1 MEPAAGVEPAK
12 PTELTTRTGPAGRRG
27 WVAWVGL
34 LLPLVAL
41 LALFA
46 AGTVHHQQTL
56 RIGGALARGEAPPVP
71 VVTLPALTGGPP
83 VALTALR
90 GHPVVINFWASW
102 CVPCRE
108 EAPLLEQVSKEY
120 RDRGVVVLGID
131 TQDLEA
137 PARAF
142 LARYGIT
149 YPNVRDPDGS
159 VSRLFGATGVPET
172 FFVSADG
179 KIRGKFPGEQVD
191 PAAWRAAVSALLEG
205 RPRVP

>member
-1 MEPAAGVEPAK
+1 MEPGARKEPAARAEPTPRLESA
-12 PTELTTRTGPAGRRG
+12 PRRG
-27 WVAWVGL
+27 WVAWAGL

-46 AGTVHHQQTL
+46 AGTVRHQQTL

-71 VVTLPALTGGPP
+71 TVTLPALTAGPP
-83 VALTALR
+83 VALAALR

-120 RDRGVVVLGID
+120 RNRGVVVLGID

-142 LARYGIT
+142 LVRYGIT

-172 FFVSADG
+172 FFISPDG

-191 PAAWRAAVSALLEG
+191 LAAWRAAVSALLEG
-205 RPRVP
+205 RPHVP